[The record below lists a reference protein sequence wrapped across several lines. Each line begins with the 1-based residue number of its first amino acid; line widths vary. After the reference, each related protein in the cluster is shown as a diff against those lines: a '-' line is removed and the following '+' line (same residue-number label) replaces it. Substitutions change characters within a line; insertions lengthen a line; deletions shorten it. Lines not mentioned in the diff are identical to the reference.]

1 MISYPETSSVFTN
14 SRKSI
19 RQSILGLAAYRS
31 KTVGHGHLD
40 KNDSKNIADDDH
52 SDDTQAEVSGLLI
65 IIIIVLFY

>member
-1 MISYPETSSVFTN
+1 M
-14 SRKSI
+14 
-19 RQSILGLAAYRS
+19 GLAAYRS